1 MVKKMSRK
9 ASRKSSC
16 PSGKIERAAY
26 TRKGYQR
33 KSYSKKSK
41 SGSKK
46 IKGSYVSRASV
57 PKSCVPAKGKAIKR
71 GSKTPERE
79 KVLPKIG
86 KELHLRKYGYATNK
100 SDAVRQ
106 AALRAAS
113 KDNSE
118 LIVLKHLNLIRNY
131 QADPDAKRI
140 MGKDVK
146 YMSNKYAHSK

>member
-1 MVKKMSRK
+1 MSRK
-9 ASRKSSC
+9 TSRKSSC
-16 PSGKIERAAY
+16 PVGKIERAAY

-33 KSYSKKSK
+33 KSYSKN

-46 IKGSYVSRASV
+46 RSYISRAYV
-57 PKSCVPAKGKAIKR
+57 PKSCVPAKGKAIRR

-86 KELHLRKYGYATNK
+86 KELHLRRYGYATNK

-113 KDNSE
+113 KDNTE
-118 LIVLKHLNLIRNY
+118 LIVLRHLNLIRNY
-131 QADPDAKRI
+131 QADPEAKRI
-140 MGKDVK
+140 MSKDIK
-146 YMSNKYAHSK
+146 YMSAKYAQTK

>member
-1 MVKKMSRK
+1 MSRK
-9 ASRKSSC
+9 SSRKSSC

-33 KSYSKKSK
+33 KSYSRKSRT
-41 SGSKK
+41 GSKK
-46 IKGSYVSRASV
+46 IKSSYVSRTSV
-57 PKSCVPAKGKAIKR
+57 PKSCVPAKGKALKR

-86 KELHLRKYGYATNK
+86 KELHLRKYGYTTNK
-100 SDAVRQ
+100 SDAIRQ

-118 LIVLKHLNLIRNY
+118 LIVLRHLNLIRNY
-131 QADPDAKRI
+131 QADPEAKRI
-140 MGKDVK
+140 MEKDIK
-146 YMSNKYAHSK
+146 YMSIRYAQTKE

>member
-9 ASRKSSC
+9 SSRKSSC

-33 KSYSKKSK
+33 KSYSKN

-46 IKGSYVSRASV
+46 RSYISRAYV
-57 PKSCVPAKGKAIKR
+57 PKSCVPAKGKAIRR

-113 KDNSE
+113 KDNTE
-118 LIVLKHLNLIRNY
+118 LIVLRHLNLIRNY
-131 QADPDAKRI
+131 QADPEAKRI
-140 MGKDVK
+140 MGKDIK
-146 YMSNKYAHSK
+146 YMSAKYAQTK